1 MADSGDNFF
10 KGFVLGSILGGVLG
24 VLFAPKS
31 GREMREDLSEETEK
45 LMEQFKVDV
54 EHAKKAALKSFEEN
68 KDRIIS
74 KLAADDSPAVESVTE
89 EPEAGPEEKPEA
101 ERPRRRRPPRSR
113 PTKETTKKS

>member
-10 KGFVLGSILGGVLG
+10 KGFLFGTIIGGVLG

-31 GREMREDLSEETEK
+31 GKEMREDLSEETEK
-45 LMEQFKVDV
+45 LMEQFKIDV
-54 EHAKKAALKSFEEN
+54 ESAKKAALKSFEEN

-74 KLAADDSPAVESVTE
+74 KLAPDDTTSLETV
-89 EPEAGPEEKPEA
+89 EPEAESEEKPEA

-113 PTKETTKKS
+113 PPKETTKKS

>member
-1 MADSGDNFF
+1 MADNGDNFF
-10 KGFVLGSILGGVLG
+10 KGFLLGSIIGGVLG

-54 EHAKKAALKSFEEN
+54 EHAKKAALRSFEEN

-74 KLAADDSPAVESVTE
+74 KLAGDNAPAAEPETVESETVS
-89 EPEAGPEEKPEA
+89 EEKPEA
-101 ERPRRRRPPRSR
+101 ERPRRRRPPRTR
-113 PTKETTKKS
+113 PSKETKNKS